1 MTRLRSQFAVRPTND
16 DCLKNVAVDMSSEPS
31 SLVSAV
37 IFIQP
42 RSSKMLGISLALI
55 SSASFQPK
63 SFSFF
68 SSLLIYPLTQR
79 TRYIGIRIF
88 ASVIRIW
95 YCCVS
100 RRRPRRRRR
109 EHAKPTAAAAAQGAG
124 AAGAIQ
130 YLISV
135 SLPPPPPPPPPEEPE
150 GLFSCPD
157 GRTAHSS
164 VVTPRLHQLLEYRHE
179 ISRPALPPSAF
190 RLGGDGRIIEK
201 YRGRRR
207 RRPHP
212 HLPGWLCLRRALMKP
227 IADTT
232 RPRKR
237 AREGGV

>member
-1 MTRLRSQFAVRPTND
+1 
-16 DCLKNVAVDMSSEPS
+16 MSSEPS

-42 RSSKMLGISLALI
+42 QSSEMLGISLAFI

-63 SFSFF
+63 SFLRL
-68 SSLLIYPLTQR
+68 SSSYLSAAAALTQR

-100 RRRPRRRRR
+100 RRRRPRRRRR

-135 SLPPPPPPPPPEEPE
+135 SLPLPPPEEPE
-150 GLFSCPD
+150 GLFSC
-157 GRTAHSS
+157 
-164 VVTPRLHQLLEYRHE
+164 
-179 ISRPALPPSAF
+179 LP
-190 RLGGDGRIIEK
+190 
-201 YRGRRR
+201 GRR
-207 RRPHP
+207 
-212 HLPGWLCLRRALMKP
+212 
-227 IADTT
+227 IA
-232 RPRKR
+232 
-237 AREGGV
+237 V

>member
-1 MTRLRSQFAVRPTND
+1 MFIVCSFLPTFPPPLSLSLSRRRLKCQQGKGEKLTGALGAAPGGIPILGVTMQPTGRNGLTRLRSLPVCRPTND

-37 IFIQP
+37 IFIQ
-42 RSSKMLGISLALI
+42 RQSSKMLGISLAFI

-63 SFSFF
+63 SFLLF
-68 SSLLIYPLTQR
+68 SSSYLSAAAALTQR

-100 RRRPRRRRR
+100 RRRRRRGGNTRNPRRRRR
-109 EHAKPTAAAAAQGAG
+109 RPRARAG

-135 SLPPPPPPPPPEEPE
+135 SLPPPPPEEPE

-157 GRTAHSS
+157 GR
-164 VVTPRLHQLLEYRHE
+164 
-179 ISRPALPPSAF
+179 
-190 RLGGDGRIIEK
+190 RI
-201 YRGRRR
+201 
-207 RRPHP
+207 
-212 HLPGWLCLRRALMKP
+212 A
-227 IADTT
+227 
-232 RPRKR
+232 
-237 AREGGV
+237 V